1 MATQHN
7 LGYCIQCRG
16 LMGRDYICKGCG
28 SPIHWFCS
36 LGDRDA
42 NAEKGHGAHYWCR
55 RCWVEKVA
63 QESSSAGCQENSI
76 SAAASSNTI
85 SVLAAAVPVARGSPD
100 KLKHVVIRLG
110 EASFHRNLSPVT
122 QETGG
127 ETMPASEAASE
138 APNTTHLQR
147 AKPASEA
154 PNTTRLQRAKPA
166 SEAPNTTRLRRAKP
180 ASEAPNT
187 THLRRAKP
195 ASEAPNT
202 TRLRRMKPASEA
214 PNTTRLRRTK
224 PASEAP
230 NTTAVPSALSVR
242 VSQWEEFLEQL
253 NRPLTPSSCGQPASN
268 PRTPVSHEET
278 NGDDLYDTPL
288 FALATAPSSVATTA
302 SDAFDVAATDGINL
316 DNHFNGDDDGG
327 SHVNDDTTLATVE
340 EKEYAIALL
349 KHHPFR
355 NIVRKGKWKVVT
367 QQQCDSHLQQMF
379 EYVSKLVDLPHCFD
393 GINRVFT
400 SCICLKSIQEGTIE
414 VICDVLGKNFLLFPL
429 YFLFIEV

>member
-63 QESSSAGCQENSI
+63 QESSSAGCQES
-76 SAAASSNTI
+76 STAA
-85 SVLAAAVPVARGSPD
+85 ARGSPD

-327 SHVNDDTTLATVE
+327 SHVNDDTTLATIE

>member
-63 QESSSAGCQENSI
+63 QESSSAGCQES
-76 SAAASSNTI
+76 STAA
-85 SVLAAAVPVARGSPD
+85 ARGSPD

-278 NGDDLYDTPL
+278 NGDDVYDTPL

-327 SHVNDDTTLATVE
+327 SHVNDDTTLATIE